1 MLLLKR
7 ASKSRP
13 DGQWSDDDYDVFDGE
28 RHVSRIMG
36 TPFGHAASHREKRK
50 IGLCCSLIGRHAAM
64 GQLLVMVIVPP
75 VVGVV
80 TYIII
85 RRLWEW
91 DEIRASE
98 AVRHDPSAAIS
109 AQKTSTDA

>member
-1 MLLLKR
+1 
-7 ASKSRP
+7 
-13 DGQWSDDDYDVFDGE
+13 
-28 RHVSRIMG
+28 
-36 TPFGHAASHREKRK
+36 
-50 IGLCCSLIGRHAAM
+50 M
-64 GQLLVMVIVPP
+64 GQLLVMLIVPP

-85 RRLWEW
+85 RRLWER

-98 AVRHDPSAAIS
+98 AVRRAPSVVTS